1 MLSLSRRTFPAINQD
16 ETLLELE
23 KISFIIYPM
32 DSGQD
37 IKEFRPEL
45 IPRRGEAIAW
55 LGTLIVAVAIAIL
68 VVTGN
73 RVSFWLLILGVP
85 LALVSIGIS
94 LGNWMDRHTVMQ
106 LSEQGVRYRN
116 GLRRVEFGW
125 NDIREVRV
133 LPAQWGKKV
142 QVFSEGS
149 YFGFHT
155 LGEVSAHGKSLGRT
169 GFKEGEQILKMIL
182 DQADLKLVQQVDVG
196 NTQEGYYYARE

>member
-1 MLSLSRRTFPAINQD
+1 MDAKQD
-16 ETLLELE
+16 SVE
-23 KISFIIYPM
+23 Y
-32 DSGQD
+32 
-37 IKEFRPEL
+37 RPEL

-68 VVTGN
+68 VITGN

-106 LSEQGVRYRN
+106 LSEQGVHYRN

-125 NDIREVRV
+125 NEIQELRV

-142 QVFSEGS
+142 QVFGENA

-155 LGEVSAHGKSLGRT
+155 LGEVSAHGRSLGRT
-169 GFKEGEQILKMIL
+169 GFKEGEQIMRTIL
-182 DQADLKLVQQVDVG
+182 DKADLKLVQQVEVSD
-196 NTQEGYYYARE
+196 TQEGYYYTRQ